1 MSTPGVIWMFLFV
14 IFVLIWNIVAIT
26 TDGYGMQRNYHQAL
40 RYFSLA
46 SQSGECL
53 GVISLTI
60 YYKNITGSTLAIY
73 YLATMHAYG
82 IGVPKSCHTA
92 VEVWSMEIAHNV

>member
-1 MSTPGVIWMFLFV
+1 
-14 IFVLIWNIVAIT
+14 
-26 TDGYGMQRNYHQAL
+26 MQRNFHQAL

-46 SQSGECL
+46 SQSG
-53 GVISLTI
+53 VYSNYFIII
-60 YYKNITGSTLAIY
+60 YYNHTTGSTLAIH

-92 VEVWSMEIAHNV
+92 VEVCVIILFTMMSDVCVVHEDCGRERQTKSLLYYCL